1 MKKIPSTSG
10 KHFQYLPSDWK
21 LDRLEKIV
29 SQKITYGIVQPGKF
43 DSSGIPLIRGVDY
56 MSGWNNLNS
65 FFRVSKNLHQRFKRS
80 TTRKGD
86 VLLSIAG
93 YAGYVS
99 VVPEWIEEANITQT
113 TARISIEE
121 SSMSPHFVAYFLD
134 SIEGKLQS
142 RRYIKGSA
150 QEGLNLDDVQKFF
163 IPIPPLPEQKKITTI
178 LKSVDGVIE
187 NTHKQIDKLQD
198 LKKATMNELLTK
210 GIGHTEFKNSELGRI
225 PKSWDVVSIL
235 DANIAIIDG
244 DRGKE
249 YPKEKDFKKSGYCL
263 FLSAKNVTKNG
274 FSFKE
279 TAFISKHKEE
289 KLKKGRLSRKDLIIT
304 TRGTVGNIA
313 QYGVEIPYEVVRI
326 NSGMAIIRNKDER
339 LNSDFLYHILFSE
352 IIIQQIKNLTFG
364 SAQPQLTI
372 GTLNELKLP
381 IPQLSEQLKIVKI
394 VNSIVSNI
402 HHKKQKL
409 AQTQSLKKSLMQDL
423 LTGKVRVKVN

>member
-1 MKKIPSTSG
+1 MSEIVPRDWLLAKLKDISALTKGLTYSSADYSDDKNGLAFLTLKSISKDGGYSPFGLKFYKGEFKEHHTIKI
-10 KHFQYLPSDWK
+10 
-21 LDRLEKIV
+21 
-29 SQKITYGIVQPGKF
+29 
-43 DSSGIPLIRGVDY
+43 
-56 MSGWNNLNS
+56 
-65 FFRVSKNLHQRFKRS
+65 
-80 TTRKGD
+80 GD
-86 VLLSIAG
+86 VLFANTDLTRGGDVVGSPLFFDGFNTNRTTLYSMDLSKLAVDPGKVHSKFLYYSLMTHSVKRYMINSSAG
-93 YAGYVS
+93 STVL
-99 VVPEWIEEANITQT
+99 
-113 TARISIEE
+113 
-121 SSMSPHFVAYFLD
+121 HLD
-134 SIEGKLQS
+134 TNRVKELELKLPS
-142 RRYIKGSA
+142 
-150 QEGLNLDDVQKFF
+150 
-163 IPIPPLPEQKKITTI
+163 LPEQKIIASI
-178 LKSVDGVIE
+178 LTSVDEVIE
-187 NTHKQIDKLQD
+187 NTQKKINKLQD

-210 GIGHTEFKNSELGRI
+210 GIGHTEFKDSELGRI
-225 PKSWDVVSIL
+225 PKSWDVVSVL
-235 DANIAIIDG
+235 DTNIAIIDG

-279 TAFISKHKEE
+279 TTFISKHKEE

-313 QYGVEIPYEVVRI
+313 QYGAEIPYDVVRI

-352 IIIQQIKNLTFG
+352 IIIQQIRNLTFG

-394 VNSIVSNI
+394 VTSIVSNI

-409 AQTQSLKKSLMQDL
+409 AQSQSLKKSLMQDL
-423 LTGKVRVKVN
+423 LTGKVRVKVS